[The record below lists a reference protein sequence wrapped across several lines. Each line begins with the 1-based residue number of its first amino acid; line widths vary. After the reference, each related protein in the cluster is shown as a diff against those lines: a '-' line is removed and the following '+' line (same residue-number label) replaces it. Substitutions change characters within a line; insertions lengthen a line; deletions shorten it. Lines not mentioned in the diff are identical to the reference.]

1 MFLADDNFSY
11 YIHLEITGDPCNL
24 IGSQQCDCTTTR
36 TQCVPIFIIFHI
48 SSIFPSNILIPIFF
62 CLNVPYLVVM
72 NYHWEPSLPNTP
84 GRSKLSEEAS
94 PEAEGV
100 GAMATRWRSLW
111 GGGRVERPT
120 SVESQKE
127 E

>member
-1 MFLADDNFSY
+1 MRAYFYNIPYLVNFPLKY
-11 YIHLEITGDPCNL
+11 PDL
-24 IGSQQCDCTTTR
+24 I
-36 TQCVPIFIIFHI
+36 I
-48 SSIFPSNILIPIFF
+48 F

-84 GRSKLSEEAS
+84 GRSKLSDEAS